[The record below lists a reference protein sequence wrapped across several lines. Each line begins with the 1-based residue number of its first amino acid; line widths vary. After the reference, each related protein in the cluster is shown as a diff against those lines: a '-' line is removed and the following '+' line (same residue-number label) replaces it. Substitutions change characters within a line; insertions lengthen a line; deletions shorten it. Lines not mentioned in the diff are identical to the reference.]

1 MIPANSIALS
11 ADAPNVGLTV
21 LKFVVTSLK
30 GNAPALIL
38 FAKSEASA
46 AVKSPVIEHLP
57 SEITEFTVGAEI
69 MVSSIQIEIICP
81 CKRSVASANF

>member
-21 LKFVVTSLK
+21 LKFVVTSK